1 MHDLGSLLHKT
12 MGEMEAMPVE
22 EFLGWQAWWR
32 IRHDRQ
38 DNRLGLPGHG

>member
-1 MHDLGSLLHKT
+1 MMHDLGAMLHKT
-12 MGEMEAMPVE
+12 VAEVEQMTVE

-38 DNRLGLPGHG
+38 ND